1 MPRIGRRRNGNGR
14 ARVPVVEAQPPERRR
29 GRRNRA
35 VAAPG
40 IQDVGAVVGE
50 VQAPLPLPIQAPL
63 SIERQPALQ
72 GPQLISKTVIKQ
84 RQHTNSDKIEET
96 GYLLIRMASIQPQN
110 LIEWQL
116 HCVLK
121 RASLLQY
128 YDSFIRQ
135 GESDVLQ
142 LSEAD
147 DNKFKDVMEK
157 VGMAKKS
164 IHVRQFKNTLLEWVK
179 DPGKDSIVP
188 SYITTDRD
196 SRMPPAP
203 KSLNLQTAT
212 LSRPDKTSVVQKLP
226 KCTQGNPTKD
236 KDQLT
241 SDKSEKKELLKQP
254 YTTQYQTHSEV
265 KDQKHH
271 EHHDLT
277 RYYDELLDNTVL
289 DKMVLDNLIS
299 RCILMIEDREE
310 IIKPTTQRERNK
322 VLLDILSE
330 RPYPTFQLFKDVL
343 QESEPSNSY
352 VQEIVRKMTS
362 TESRDEHISYQGQEI
377 GK

>member
-1 MPRIGRRRNGNGR
+1 MGIGRT
-14 ARVPVVEAQPPERRR
+14 RVPVVEAQPPERRP

-35 VAAPG
+35 VAVPG

-63 SIERQPALQ
+63 SMERQPALQ
-72 GPQLISKTVIKQ
+72 DKLLPMGYSESNCLFEKFSTFIQWAVMNES
-84 RQHTNSDKIEET
+84 NSDNLDHYLDDFLFDGKSNTEDCKNLMNSFDRVRCRLGVPIAHAKADSPT
-96 GYLLIRMASIQPQN
+96 TKLSNLGYSLIRMASSQPQN

-121 RASLLQY
+121 RANLLQY

-157 VGMAKKS
+157 VGIAKKS

-196 SRMPPAP
+196 SRMLPAP

-241 SDKSEKKELLKQP
+241 SD
-254 YTTQYQTHSEV
+254 
-265 KDQKHH
+265 
-271 EHHDLT
+271 
-277 RYYDELLDNTVL
+277 
-289 DKMVLDNLIS
+289 
-299 RCILMIEDREE
+299 
-310 IIKPTTQRERNK
+310 
-322 VLLDILSE
+322 
-330 RPYPTFQLFKDVL
+330 
-343 QESEPSNSY
+343 
-352 VQEIVRKMTS
+352 
-362 TESRDEHISYQGQEI
+362 
-377 GK
+377 